1 MPSLLLLRHRDR
13 QAARVVAQ
21 QRLALLAD
29 EIAANRSGHDD
40 APTPDGSPV
49 APGDAGSGVDG
60 ATRGRHRAEPLAPG
74 RRVGAAVGDRLPAGV
89 RLHAEGAVH
98 GQHVVVL
105 ALLVAALVAVGA
117 WWVLA
122 GRPGEPT
129 VVAPVVSRGPDQA
142 VALPDVASDAPT
154 DVAPGA
160 APDAAPDAVPDA
172 AVDAA
177 APSAAG
183 AGAAGA
189 GSGQGEVVVDVTGR
203 VRSPG
208 LVTLPAGSRVADAVA
223 AAGGLRPGTDST
235 GLNLA
240 RPLVDGEQVL
250 VGVRSASWPQ
260 QPEPPQVAVG
270 GVPAA
275 APVDVNTATLEQLD
289 VLPGIGPVTAQ
300 AILDWRTAHG
310 AFTTV
315 DELLEVDGIGEV
327 TLADIRDLVTV

>member
-13 QAARVVAQ
+13 QAARAVAQ

-29 EIAANRSGHDD
+29 EIAANRSGRDD
-40 APTPDGSPV
+40 APADASPV
-49 APGDAGSGVDG
+49 APGDPASGLDG
-60 ATRGRHRAEPLAPG
+60 TTRGRHRAERLAAGP
-74 RRVGAAVGDRLPAGV
+74 RVGAAVGDRLPAGV
-89 RLHAEGAVH
+89 RLRAEGAVQ

-122 GRPGEPT
+122 GRPGEPA
-129 VVAPVVSRGPDQA
+129 VVAPVVSRGPDHA
-142 VALPDVASDAPT
+142 DAPPDVAP
-154 DVAPGA
+154 DVAPDD
-160 APDAAPDAVPDA
+160 APDAAP
-172 AVDAA
+172 DAA

-223 AAGGLRPGTDST
+223 AAGGLRPGTDTT

-240 RPLVDGEQVL
+240 RPLADGEQVL
-250 VGVRSASWPQ
+250 VGVRSAPWPQ
-260 QPEPPQVAVG
+260 QPEPPQPAPG
-270 GVPAA
+270 AVPAA

-300 AILDWRTAHG
+300 AILDWRSAHG

>member
-1 MPSLLLLRHRDR
+1 MPSLLPLRHRDR
-13 QAARVVAQ
+13 QAARAVAQ

-29 EIAANRSGHDD
+29 EIAANRSGRDD
-40 APTPDGSPV
+40 APADASPV
-49 APGDAGSGVDG
+49 APGDPASGLDG
-60 ATRGRHRAEPLAPG
+60 TTRGRHRAEPLAPG
-74 RRVGAAVGDRLPAGV
+74 RRAGAAVGDRLPAGV
-89 RLHAEGAVH
+89 RLRTEGGVH

-122 GRPGEPT
+122 GRPGEPA
-129 VVAPVVSRGPDQA
+129 VVAPVVSRGPDHA
-142 VALPDVASDAPT
+142 DAPPDVT
-154 DVAPGA
+154 
-160 APDAAPDAVPDA
+160 PDAAP
-172 AVDAA
+172 DAA

-240 RPLVDGEQVL
+240 RPLADGEQVL
-250 VGVRSASWPQ
+250 VGVRSAPWPQ
-260 QPEPPQVAVG
+260 QPEAPQATAG
-270 GVPAA
+270 AVPAA

-300 AILDWRTAHG
+300 AILDWRSAHG
-310 AFTTV
+310 VFTSV

>member
-1 MPSLLLLRHRDR
+1 MPSLTRHQDR

-21 QRLALLAD
+21 RRLALLAD
-29 EIAANRSGHDD
+29 EIAATGRGGDVAADTSPLQPPEAASG
-40 APTPDGSPV
+40 
-49 APGDAGSGVDG
+49 PGVP
-60 ATRGRHRAEPLAPG
+60 TRGRHRAEPLAPG

-89 RLHAEGAVH
+89 RLRAEGGVQ

-105 ALLVAALVAVGA
+105 ALLAAALVAAGA
-117 WWVLA
+117 WWVLT

-129 VVAPVVSRGPDQA
+129 VVAPVVSGGQDS
-142 VALPDVASDAPT
+142 VAT
-154 DVAPGA
+154 
-160 APDAAPDAVPDA
+160 APDAAPGAVPEVAPDVA
-172 AVDAA
+172 PDVTPDVA
-177 APSAAG
+177 APSTAGGGGDAGTAG
-183 AGAAGA
+183 AEDA
-189 GSGQGEVVVDVTGR
+189 QGEVVVDVTGR

-223 AAGGLRPGTDST
+223 AAGGLRPGTDRT

-250 VGVRSASWPQ
+250 VGVRSAPWPQ
-260 QPEPPQVAVG
+260 PPEPSQATSG

-300 AILDWRTAHG
+300 AILDWRSAHG
-310 AFTTV
+310 AFTSV